1 MSSAKEN
8 LMKRTLLLLLVA
20 VLSVWFSPGAV
31 FAGMPMIT
39 LSDLAN
45 FRLATL
51 SLFLWI
57 YVLTSFVIWKLWN
70 YLRKDFVK
78 LPQLTFKKALGLVLL
93 WGLAFDL
100 LLVMI
105 AGTRELMTP
114 EAWERAGVIH
124 KIAPDAAQQLLDAR
138 RHKLDQLR
146 IALWRFAE
154 GHSGQFPPSQQAA
167 ETPEEVWVSP
177 DGKLKYVYVGGAPGD
192 KGMRPLAYEP
202 DSYGHQRMV
211 LFANGAIEL
220 LPIDAVQ
227 SLLKAKRS

>member
-1 MSSAKEN
+1 MRRII
-8 LMKRTLLLLLVA
+8 LPPLVA
-20 VLSVWFSPGAV
+20 VLSAWFFPGEV
-31 FAGMPMIT
+31 FAGMPMVT
-39 LSDLAN
+39 LTDLAS
-45 FRLATL
+45 FRLETI
-51 SLFLWI
+51 SFFLWV
-57 YVLTSFVIWKLWN
+57 YVLTSLVIWKLWN

-78 LPQLTFKKALGLVLL
+78 LPLLTFKKALGLVLL

-124 KIAPDAAQQLLDAR
+124 KLAPDAAQQLLDAR

-146 IALWRFAE
+146 ITLWQFAE
-154 GHSGQFPPSQQAA
+154 GHGGQFPLSPQAG
-167 ETPEEVWVSP
+167 ETPEEMWVSP
-177 DGKLKYVYVGGAPGD
+177 DGKLKYVYVGGASTD
-192 KGMRPLAYEP
+192 SGMRPLAYEP

-227 SLLKAKRS
+227 SLLKAKQS

>member
-1 MSSAKEN
+1 MI
-8 LMKRTLLLLLVA
+8 RTILLLLFA
-20 VLSVWFSPGAV
+20 VLLTCLAPPAV
-31 FAGMPMIT
+31 FAGMPMVTLTDLASFRLET
-39 LSDLAN
+39 LS
-45 FRLATL
+45 F
-51 SLFLWI
+51 FLWI

-114 EAWERAGVIH
+114 EAWERAGIIH
-124 KIAPDAAQQLLDAR
+124 KIAPDAAQQLLESR

-146 IALWRFAE
+146 IALWRSAE
-154 GHSGQFPPSQQAA
+154 GNGGHFPENPFSG
-167 ETPEEVWVSP
+167 EIPEELWTTT
-177 DGKLKYVYVGGAPGD
+177 DGKLKYVYVGGAPAD
-192 KGMRPLAYEP
+192 KEMRPVAYEP
-202 DSYGHQRMV
+202 DSYGNQRMV

-227 SLLKAKRS
+227 SMIKTKRS